1 MKLQK
6 HLIGRSI
13 RFLHIVSGQ
22 ENVFV
27 PDFVRGFQETFRF
40 VDVPLKLE
48 DFDTANKGAT
58 FRHGFFKG
66 AVIDLFQI
74 YDNGVLAEG
83 KVSTDICDDFLDAV
97 LAWAAEKFA
106 LAYADEASQ
115 RRAYVS
121 ELETVSDKELMKT
134 LSKLKAIGELLGE
147 KVTSYGRKCP
157 PFHPSG
163 IHLAPNFNEEGVNA
177 AGRFLLERR
186 GGIPFERNVY
196 FSTAPLSTRDHMSV
210 LERLEEGL

>member
-6 HLIGRSI
+6 ALVGRSI
-13 RFLHIVSGQ
+13 RFLRITSGQ

-27 PDFVRGFQETFRF
+27 PDFVRGFQEMFRF
-40 VDVPLKLE
+40 VDVPQRLE
-48 DFDTANKGAT
+48 DFDTSKGAT
-58 FRHGFFKG
+58 FRHGFFRG

-74 YDNGVLAEG
+74 YENGVLAEG
-83 KVSTDICDDFLDAV
+83 KVNTDVCDELISAV
-97 LAWAAEKFA
+97 LVWGAEKFNVT
-106 LAYADEASQ
+106 YTDEANQ

-134 LSKLKAIGELLGE
+134 LSKLKAIGDLLGE
-147 KVTSYGRKCP
+147 KVASYGRECP

-163 IHLAPNFNEEGVNA
+163 VHLAPNFNEEGVNA

-186 GGIPFERNVY
+186 GGVPFERNVY
-196 FSTAPLSTRDHMSV
+196 FSTAPLATSDHLAV
-210 LERLEEGL
+210 LERLEEVL